1 MNGLEIIYILGATA
15 VGVLIGM
22 ITELLIDASTIREL
36 QDIKRKLELENLQLR
51 QEAKHEVIEIVD
63 NRVADDVKF
72 GGF

>member
-1 MNGLEIIYILGATA
+1 
-15 VGVLIGM
+15 M

-36 QDIKRKLELENLQLR
+36 QDIKRKLEMENLQLR
-51 QEAKHEVIEIVD
+51 HEAKHEVIEIVD